1 MFQPTISIAFTTNN
15 AITTENFFSEEY
27 LFQIIKIEM
36 EVRTNIIVQAI
47 TIITFDGV
55 QSGRFIV

>member
-1 MFQPTISIAFTTNN
+1 MFQPTISNAFITKSP
-15 AITTENFFSEEY
+15 ITTEKFFTLEY
-27 LFQIIKIEM
+27 LFQIIKIEI